1 VTKTL
6 IKSAD
11 IDMRISE
18 LATQI
23 NESYGGVVLDVVCLT
38 NSAMI
43 FTSDLVRRLDNVNAI
58 HRLAF
63 ESYDPPARN
72 GQVRLTLDIDVPLDG
87 KYVLVTEGMVISGR
101 TPSYICQALRGRGA
115 QDVKIA
121 TVGWKPALL
130 MDGFKVDFAM
140 FEFGD
145 EFVAGYG
152 IGNSSIKASADLMD
166 ARG

>member
-1 VTKTL
+1 MPY
-6 IKSAD
+6 IW
-11 IDMRISE
+11 
-18 LATQI
+18 
-23 NESYGGVVLDVVCLT
+23 
-38 NSAMI
+38 
-43 FTSDLVRRLDNVNAI
+43 
-58 HRLAF
+58 LAF
-63 ESYDPPARN
+63 ESYDPHARN

-87 KYVLVTEGMVISGR
+87 KYDLVTEGMGISGR
-101 TPSYICQALRGRGA
+101 TPPYICQALRGRGA

-130 MDGFKVDFAM
+130 MDGFKVGFAM

-152 IGNSSIKASADLMD
+152 IGNSSIKASAELMD